1 MAKTTAAN
9 RRPHGGRRV
18 PVDRRRLPAAPLLEA
33 VDTYAERRQR
43 PIEELLGDA
52 LERVLRDAQR
62 SGTVTVGSGERCC
75 DVLGWH
81 PRMVWGDLYDQ
92 AIADD
97 TPHTATAP
105 PGTSTAWRQGCRCLD
120 CRDANRAAIGRAK
133 TSKPSRGGAHQRD
146 PPARLHQ
153 PANDAAT
160 ARQEDHAM
168 PSDNFTV
175 QVGNLTDDPELR
187 FTQNGTPV
195 TNFRLAV
202 NQRVK
207 EADGSWRDG
216 EASFFKV
223 NVWRDQ
229 AENVAESLGKGNR
242 AVVLGRLR
250 SRSWET
256 PEGEKRTSTEID
268 ADEVAPSLKWATA
281 RPERAT
287 RTRNGERGAER
298 GQFNDEPPTY

>member
-1 MAKTTAAN
+1 MPKRAAK
-9 RRPHGGRRV
+9 RRRDGSRRV

-33 VDTYAERRQR
+33 VDTYAGRRQR
-43 PIEELLGDA
+43 PVDELGDA
-52 LERVLRDAQR
+52 LQRVLQDAQW

-75 DVLGWH
+75 DALGWH
-81 PRMVWGDLYDQ
+81 PRMVWGDAYDRT
-92 AIADD
+92 IADD
-97 TPHTATAP
+97 TPHTATAA

-120 CRDANRAAIGRAK
+120 CRDANRAAINRAK
-133 TSKPSRGGAHQRD
+133 TARGGGHQRD
-146 PPARLHQ
+146 PPSTP
-153 PANDAAT
+153 PAGHAT
-160 ARQEDHAM
+160 DTSAEVQEDPM

-195 TNFRLAV
+195 ANFRLAV

-207 EADGSWRDG
+207 QDDGSWRDG

-268 ADEVAPSLKWATA
+268 ADEVAPSLKWAIA
-281 RPERAT
+281 KPERAD
-287 RTRNGERGAER
+287 RSRNGERGAER
-298 GQFNDEPPTY
+298 SQFNDPPPF